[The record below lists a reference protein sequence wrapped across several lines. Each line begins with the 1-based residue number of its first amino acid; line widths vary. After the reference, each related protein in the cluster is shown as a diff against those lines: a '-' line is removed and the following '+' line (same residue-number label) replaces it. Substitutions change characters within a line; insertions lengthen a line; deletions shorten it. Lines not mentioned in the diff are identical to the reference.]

1 MLACMPCAQM
11 LLTSGTCIHEVRG
24 RIGSFDCRA
33 YLRRSAAVR
42 PGTRVARAWTCLI
55 TSHRLSGCAGGM
67 LVHGW
72 SVLMVVHVV
81 CTLSIAGR
89 PTGSLAK
96 ARRRHSL
103 SDVVSWA
110 LVGLSRRSRG
120 VVAYGDEV
128 VRGVDLALIELYPL
142 CLSRGPRSR
151 RGKAARSSTAAHAN
165 CSEVRR
171 TLASASL
178 YTRWRDGYSSTP
190 KQPEST
196 KEKEL
201 APRGS
206 QT

>member
-1 MLACMPCAQM
+1 MLSCMPCAQM

-24 RIGSFDCRA
+24 RIGCFDCRA

-42 PGTRVARAWTCLI
+42 PGTRVALAWTCLI

-67 LVHGW
+67 LVHGL
-72 SVLMVVHVV
+72 SVLMVAHVV

-151 RGKAARSSTAAHAN
+151 RQGST
-165 CSEVRR
+165 
-171 TLASASL
+171 LL
-178 YTRWRDGYSSTP
+178 YSSARQLLRGPTN
-190 KQPEST
+190 
-196 KEKEL
+196 
-201 APRGS
+201 PRVCFSRQSMARRIQLYAETVS
-206 QT
+206 QRTHILQ

>member
-1 MLACMPCAQM
+1 MISCMPCAQM

-24 RIGSFDCRA
+24 RIGCFDCRA

-42 PGTRVARAWTCLI
+42 PGTRVALAWTCLI

-72 SVLMVVHVV
+72 SVLMVAHVV

-151 RGKAARSSTAAHAN
+151 TLKARQHAPLQQ
-165 CSEVRR
+165 R
-171 TLASASL
+171 T
-178 YTRWRDGYSSTP
+178 RI
-190 KQPEST
+190 
-196 KEKEL
+196 
-201 APRGS
+201 APRSDEPSRLLLATVHGATDTALRRNS
-206 QT
+206 LSERKKK

>member
-142 CLSRGPRSR
+142 WTMPLSRAPQSQRQGSTLLYSS
-151 RGKAARSSTAAHAN
+151 ARN
-165 CSEVRR
+165 CSDEPSRLLPGTVHGA
-171 TLASASL
+171 TDTVP
-178 YTRWRDGYSSTP
+178 Y
-190 KQPEST
+190 
-196 KEKEL
+196 
-201 APRGS
+201 
-206 QT
+206 

>member
-1 MLACMPCAQM
+1 MLSCMPCAQM

-24 RIGSFDCRA
+24 RIGCFDCRA

-42 PGTRVARAWTCLI
+42 PGTRVALAWTCLI

-67 LVHGW
+67 LVHGL
-72 SVLMVVHVV
+72 SVLMVAHVV

-171 TLASASL
+171 TLASLLLDKSIA
-178 YTRWRDGYSSTP
+178 DGYLSTMVRRN
-190 KQPEST
+190 S
-196 KEKEL
+196 L
-201 APRGS
+201 S
-206 QT
+206 QRTHIRTW